1 MIFKSLL
8 LAKKD
13 TKLLIKDRSF
23 LIILGIFVA
32 MSIISF
38 CIGYFTNHT
47 IMDIYNATALELK
60 ALSQPVPPI
69 PFQQEPLGIMKNMI
83 IYIVLIGSLLAIAIG
98 HIIGISDRKAAAT
111 RILFSKPFSKVE
123 FFMGKSISSLEI
135 LFFAILFS
143 FVISSISLV
152 LVNVFSLPNLLSVF
166 EFYAISFV
174 YLAGF
179 VYLGLFFAIKTDS
192 STKAILIPILLW
204 IVITFALPQ
213 ISLALYPTGSLNP
226 VLPQTNLLDSS
237 LLSHLHSFVYPFSI
251 SEQYKELSSDILGF
265 SLNQPSNIARYSSGL
280 HLLILT
286 VWMILV
292 YFFTLKAVK
301 KYDVATGDNYE

>member
-98 HIIGISDRKAAAT
+98 HIIGISDR
-111 RILFSKPFSKVE
+111 LNFSWASPYR
-123 FFMGKSISSLEI
+123 
-135 LFFAILFS
+135 
-143 FVISSISLV
+143 
-152 LVNVFSLPNLLSVF
+152 LL
-166 EFYAISFV
+166 
-174 YLAGF
+174 
-179 VYLGLFFAIKTDS
+179 
-192 STKAILIPILLW
+192 
-204 IVITFALPQ
+204 
-213 ISLALYPTGSLNP
+213 
-226 VLPQTNLLDSS
+226 
-237 LLSHLHSFVYPFSI
+237 
-251 SEQYKELSSDILGF
+251 
-265 SLNQPSNIARYSSGL
+265 RYSFL
-280 HLLILT
+280 QYCFLLL
-286 VWMILV
+286 LAP
-292 YFFTLKAVK
+292 YP
-301 KYDVATGDNYE
+301 

>member
-1 MIFKSLL
+1 
-8 LAKKD
+8 
-13 TKLLIKDRSF
+13 
-23 LIILGIFVA
+23 

-47 IMDIYNATALELK
+47 IMDIYNTTTLELK
-60 ALSQPVPPI
+60 ALNQPVPPI
-69 PFQQEPLGIMKNMI
+69 PFKQEPLGIMKNMI

-98 HIIGISDRKAAAT
+98 HIVGISDKKAAVT
-111 RILFSKPFSKVE
+111 RILFSKPFIKVE
-123 FFMGKSISSLEI
+123 FFMGKSISSLGV
-135 LFFAILFS
+135 LFCAILFS
-143 FVISSISLV
+143 FVISSVSLV
-152 LVNVFSLPNLLSVF
+152 LVNVFSLSNLLSVF
-166 EFYAISFV
+166 EFYAVSFV

-192 STKAILIPILLW
+192 STKAILIPILIW

-226 VLPQTNLLDSS
+226 VLPQTDFLNSPI
-237 LLSHLHSFVYPFSI
+237 LSNMHSFVYPFSI
-251 SEQYKELSSDILGF
+251 SEQYKELSSEILGF
-265 SLNQPSNIARYSSGL
+265 SLLNQSSNIARYSSGL

-292 YFFTLKAVK
+292 YFFSLKAVK
-301 KYDVATGDNYE
+301 KYNVAIGDSYE